1 MAACLSPTLP
11 RQTIHRRR
19 CWTPKPP
26 SSPSTAT
33 YNQRHRRRNIGTSS
47 GAISARASSAAAVA
61 QGLDADDFRHPL
73 DKQNTLL
80 LKAIPGLN
88 DIGKALLGPVS
99 EQVMVL
105 QNIGSSV
112 LVSENQLP
120 ELHQL
125 MTEAAKIL
133 NTEAPDLY
141 IRQNPVPNA
150 YTLAING
157 KRPFV
162 VVHTSL
168 VELLTRKELQAVLA
182 HELGHLKCDH
192 GVWLTFAN
200 ILTMGAHT
208 VPGLGMVAGFL
219 EEQLFRWL
227 RAAELTC
234 DRAALLVVQDPK
246 VVISVLMKLAGGCP
260 SLSDQLNVD
269 AFLEQARSY
278 DKASSNPVG
287 WYIRNAQ
294 TRELSHPLPVM
305 RAREMDEWSR
315 SQEYRTLLQKMFRL
329 SALRCVVM
337 DIEGTTTPISFVA
350 DVLFPYA
357 RANARAHL
365 AATYHTQQ
373 TREDVA
379 LLRAQIN
386 KDLAEGVPGVV
397 PLPPSNA
404 TDQDKVIDAL
414 VANVQAMID
423 ADRKLTA
430 LKQLQGRVWRR
441 GFESGEMKGEV
452 YDDVVQALA
461 EWDTKG
467 IKSYIYS
474 SGSREAQRLIFGNTA
489 DHGDLRRYLS
499 AFFDTNVGGKKES
512 RSYYEI
518 WQTLG
523 VDSPSQI
530 LFLTDVY
537 QEATAARDAGLEV
550 LISIRPGNA
559 PLPEDH
565 GFQTIT
571 SFAQI
576 SI

>member
-1 MAACLSPTLP
+1 MFLPLVASSSASTASTSFFSGSGRSFLPDACVHSKAGLRYGSSPLLVRSSSAT
-11 RQTIHRRR
+11 
-19 CWTPKPP
+19 PP
-26 SSPSTAT
+26 S
-33 YNQRHRRRNIGTSS
+33 RHRFRRAPTGGRTVVV
-47 GAISARASSAAAVA
+47 AAAA
-61 QGLDADDFRHPL
+61 ADSSYCL
-73 DKQNTLL
+73 TAK
-80 LKAIPGLN
+80 
-88 DIGKALLGPVS
+88 DI
-99 EQVMVL
+99 
-105 QNIGSSV
+105 
-112 LVSENQLP
+112 
-120 ELHQL
+120 
-125 MTEAAKIL
+125 
-133 NTEAPDLY
+133 
-141 IRQNPVPNA
+141 
-150 YTLAING
+150 
-157 KRPFV
+157 
-162 VVHTSL
+162 
-168 VELLTRKELQAVLA
+168 
-182 HELGHLKCDH
+182 
-192 GVWLTFAN
+192 
-200 ILTMGAHT
+200 
-208 VPGLGMVAGFL
+208 
-219 EEQLFRWL
+219 
-227 RAAELTC
+227 
-234 DRAALLVVQDPK
+234 
-246 VVISVLMKLAGGCP
+246 
-260 SLSDQLNVD
+260 
-269 AFLEQARSY
+269 
-278 DKASSNPVG
+278 
-287 WYIRNAQ
+287 
-294 TRELSHPLPVM
+294 
-305 RAREMDEWSR
+305 
-315 SQEYRTLLQKMFRL
+315 
-329 SALRCVVM
+329 RCVVM

-386 KDLAEGVPGVV
+386 KDLAEGVPGAV

-441 GFESGEMKGEV
+441 GFKSGEIKGEV
-452 YDDVVQALA
+452 YNDVVQALA

-537 QEATAARDAGLEV
+537 QEATAARDAGLKV

-576 SI
+576 ST

>member
-1 MAACLSPTLP
+1 
-11 RQTIHRRR
+11 
-19 CWTPKPP
+19 
-26 SSPSTAT
+26 
-33 YNQRHRRRNIGTSS
+33 
-47 GAISARASSAAAVA
+47 
-61 QGLDADDFRHPL
+61 
-73 DKQNTLL
+73 
-80 LKAIPGLN
+80 
-88 DIGKALLGPVS
+88 
-99 EQVMVL
+99 
-105 QNIGSSV
+105 
-112 LVSENQLP
+112 
-120 ELHQL
+120 
-125 MTEAAKIL
+125 
-133 NTEAPDLY
+133 
-141 IRQNPVPNA
+141 
-150 YTLAING
+150 
-157 KRPFV
+157 
-162 VVHTSL
+162 
-168 VELLTRKELQAVLA
+168 
-182 HELGHLKCDH
+182 
-192 GVWLTFAN
+192 
-200 ILTMGAHT
+200 
-208 VPGLGMVAGFL
+208 
-219 EEQLFRWL
+219 
-227 RAAELTC
+227 
-234 DRAALLVVQDPK
+234 
-246 VVISVLMKLAGGCP
+246 
-260 SLSDQLNVD
+260 
-269 AFLEQARSY
+269 
-278 DKASSNPVG
+278 
-287 WYIRNAQ
+287 
-294 TRELSHPLPVM
+294 
-305 RAREMDEWSR
+305 
-315 SQEYRTLLQKMFRL
+315 
-329 SALRCVVM
+329 M

-379 LLRAQIN
+379 LLRAQIDN
-386 KDLAEGVPGVV
+386 DLADGVPGAV
-397 PLPPSNA
+397 PLPPSPPA
-404 TDQDKVIDAL
+404 TEDQVIDAL

-430 LKQLQGRVWRR
+430 LKQLQGCVWRR
-441 GFESGEMKGEV
+441 GFESGEIKGEV

-461 EWDTKG
+461 EWDAKG

-489 DHGDLRRYLS
+489 AHGDLRRYLS

-565 GFQTIT
+565 GFQTIM

>member
-11 RQTIHRRR
+11 RQAIHRRR
-19 CWTPKPP
+19 CWTPKPS

-33 YNQRHRRRNIGTSS
+33 YNQRHRCRNIGTSS
-47 GAISARASSAAAVA
+47 GAISARASPAAPVT

-73 DKQNTLL
+73 DKQ
-80 LKAIPGLN
+80 
-88 DIGKALLGPVS
+88 
-99 EQVMVL
+99 
-105 QNIGSSV
+105 
-112 LVSENQLP
+112 
-120 ELHQL
+120 
-125 MTEAAKIL
+125 
-133 NTEAPDLY
+133 
-141 IRQNPVPNA
+141 
-150 YTLAING
+150 
-157 KRPFV
+157 
-162 VVHTSL
+162 
-168 VELLTRKELQAVLA
+168 
-182 HELGHLKCDH
+182 
-192 GVWLTFAN
+192 
-200 ILTMGAHT
+200 
-208 VPGLGMVAGFL
+208 
-219 EEQLFRWL
+219 
-227 RAAELTC
+227 
-234 DRAALLVVQDPK
+234 

-294 TRELSHPLPVM
+294 TRELSHPLP
-305 RAREMDEWSR
+305 
-315 SQEYRTLLQKMFRL
+315 
-329 SALRCVVM
+329 RCVVV

-379 LLRAQIN
+379 LLRAQIDE
-386 KDLAEGVPGVV
+386 DLAEGVTGAVA
-397 PLPPSNA
+397 LPPPDDI
-404 TDQDKVIDAL
+404 DQDKTIDGL

-441 GFESGEMKGEV
+441 GFESGEIKGEV

-461 EWDTKG
+461 EWDANG

-489 DHGDLRRYLS
+489 AHGDLRRYLS

-576 SI
+576 AT

>member
-1 MAACLSPTLP
+1 
-11 RQTIHRRR
+11 
-19 CWTPKPP
+19 
-26 SSPSTAT
+26 
-33 YNQRHRRRNIGTSS
+33 
-47 GAISARASSAAAVA
+47 
-61 QGLDADDFRHPL
+61 
-73 DKQNTLL
+73 
-80 LKAIPGLN
+80 
-88 DIGKALLGPVS
+88 
-99 EQVMVL
+99 
-105 QNIGSSV
+105 
-112 LVSENQLP
+112 
-120 ELHQL
+120 
-125 MTEAAKIL
+125 
-133 NTEAPDLY
+133 
-141 IRQNPVPNA
+141 
-150 YTLAING
+150 
-157 KRPFV
+157 
-162 VVHTSL
+162 
-168 VELLTRKELQAVLA
+168 
-182 HELGHLKCDH
+182 
-192 GVWLTFAN
+192 
-200 ILTMGAHT
+200 
-208 VPGLGMVAGFL
+208 
-219 EEQLFRWL
+219 
-227 RAAELTC
+227 
-234 DRAALLVVQDPK
+234 
-246 VVISVLMKLAGGCP
+246 
-260 SLSDQLNVD
+260 
-269 AFLEQARSY
+269 
-278 DKASSNPVG
+278 
-287 WYIRNAQ
+287 
-294 TRELSHPLPVM
+294 
-305 RAREMDEWSR
+305 
-315 SQEYRTLLQKMFRL
+315 
-329 SALRCVVM
+329 M

-430 LKQLQGRVWRR
+430 LKQLQ
-441 GFESGEMKGEV
+441 
-452 YDDVVQALA
+452 
-461 EWDTKG
+461 
-467 IKSYIYS
+467 SYIYS

>member
-1 MAACLSPTLP
+1 
-11 RQTIHRRR
+11 
-19 CWTPKPP
+19 
-26 SSPSTAT
+26 
-33 YNQRHRRRNIGTSS
+33 
-47 GAISARASSAAAVA
+47 
-61 QGLDADDFRHPL
+61 
-73 DKQNTLL
+73 
-80 LKAIPGLN
+80 
-88 DIGKALLGPVS
+88 
-99 EQVMVL
+99 
-105 QNIGSSV
+105 
-112 LVSENQLP
+112 
-120 ELHQL
+120 
-125 MTEAAKIL
+125 
-133 NTEAPDLY
+133 
-141 IRQNPVPNA
+141 
-150 YTLAING
+150 
-157 KRPFV
+157 
-162 VVHTSL
+162 
-168 VELLTRKELQAVLA
+168 
-182 HELGHLKCDH
+182 
-192 GVWLTFAN
+192 
-200 ILTMGAHT
+200 
-208 VPGLGMVAGFL
+208 
-219 EEQLFRWL
+219 
-227 RAAELTC
+227 
-234 DRAALLVVQDPK
+234 
-246 VVISVLMKLAGGCP
+246 
-260 SLSDQLNVD
+260 
-269 AFLEQARSY
+269 
-278 DKASSNPVG
+278 
-287 WYIRNAQ
+287 
-294 TRELSHPLPVM
+294 
-305 RAREMDEWSR
+305 
-315 SQEYRTLLQKMFRL
+315 
-329 SALRCVVM
+329 M

-357 RANARAHL
+357 RANARTHL
-365 AATYHTQQ
+365 AATYNTQQ
-373 TREDVA
+373 TYEDVA

-386 KDLAEGVPGVV
+386 EDLAEGVPGAVA
-397 PLPPSNA
+397 LPPPDD
-404 TDQDKVIDAL
+404 TDQDKTINAL

-441 GFESGEMKGEV
+441 GFESGEIKGEV

-461 EWDTKG
+461 EWDAKG

-489 DHGDLRRYLS
+489 AHGDLRRYLS